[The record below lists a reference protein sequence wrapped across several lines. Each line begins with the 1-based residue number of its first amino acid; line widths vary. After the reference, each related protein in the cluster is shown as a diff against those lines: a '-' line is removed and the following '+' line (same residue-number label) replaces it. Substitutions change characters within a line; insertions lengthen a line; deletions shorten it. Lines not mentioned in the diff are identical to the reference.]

1 MDIEGYRFYDEDK
14 NITQLDPRTLRL
26 LELLEE
32 KSKDLANMLKGAW
45 VTLNSYNNPD
55 MLPQVAH
62 SMRELIEKMPYK
74 IPEVPVERDDSG
86 SRKMQIIAFIQAHSG
101 SSWQRTPAQLLAAQL
116 KILWDLR
123 KSFVLI
129 AHHHK
134 PDTTIDEVRQAI
146 VQFEECLLNLMSPEP
161 IPDLDELDLLIERG
175 ESGIVSRDLLN
186 EILDKINKTVIAY
199 NYFFNKINNP
209 SWLSLLKE
217 ENFFTKP
224 IPAMRKDGYIQFP
237 VWPESGY
244 LVRIADKAQD
254 EVLGII
260 EALPDTD
267 NERVMDDVVHAL
279 LKIDTR
285 KVFKLTETVKKYVN
299 SSQFLLLHR
308 TASDFV
314 CKLAGDGY
322 DRPAIGL
329 VREMLEVSSDPEKDE
344 KLKSDYVV
352 IKPVTKYRDRNYK
365 DIVEEI
371 TPSLIGAAPLATIDM
386 YTELLQ
392 KALNYELTFFK
403 EDGEKTALE
412 EKKDD
417 LSYIWRPDMA
427 EDSEYSHSPKYVL
440 TTALRDS
447 VVELMRNDSIN
458 DTDKVA
464 KLKGLA
470 TNKYSIFKRVVE
482 FGLREYK
489 NDRAFKSFYD
499 LLVSDEQMK
508 RALERERI
516 GAGRSTFGVVTE
528 KPTRVLE
535 DLTDAELIEKLKTY
549 KDESDWS
556 FERDSIAKELAELVK
571 NNPQRFASLLKEI
584 ATTKNEYLNEAVQ
597 AFEEVADNLDE
608 DSVIHILTTLAEIY
622 KSGNE
627 EKERHDYYEWSKSST
642 IRLIEKLA
650 SQREDKSE
658 RLTGKSLSAI
668 TELLLFLCRSEDPA
682 DEEES
687 DFEPAD
693 LSINSTRGKAVHVI
707 VYLLSWMHR
716 NKIKQALYKPV
727 FNELDWHLNLDNDPS
742 PAIRA
747 VYGWRL
753 EFLYGID
760 KDWVA
765 KNISTIFSDDKLG
778 EAAFDAYAR
787 FARVHPDELEILGD
801 VFTKQLPR
809 LATPPTGDGK
819 SRHDALKNYVQRLA
833 LHYWYHTL
841 DLSDGSMMSVLLK
854 TADVK
859 YIKELANFIG
869 FRLYKS
875 KGGEPKKDELK
886 KLIKL
891 WDAIVKRTQEDV
903 TKVEALEEFGI
914 WFASGKFDPKWSL
927 EQLAYSAL
935 KAGEINLD
943 FAALKYMK
951 TLVETYPTESLN
963 VLSAMIDGA
972 KERWTIDRCSKYIK
986 AILEIAYRSNSSEI
1000 REKVE
1005 RLANNLVSKGYLE
1018 YRNIVGSKAEHEEG
1032 L

>member
-1 MDIEGYRFYDEDK
+1 MISE
-14 NITQLDPRTLRL
+14 
-26 LELLEE
+26 
-32 KSKDLANMLKGAW
+32 
-45 VTLNSYNNPD
+45 
-55 MLPQVAH
+55 
-62 SMRELIEKMPYK
+62 
-74 IPEVPVERDDSG
+74 
-86 SRKMQIIAFIQAHSG
+86 
-101 SSWQRTPAQLLAAQL
+101 
-116 KILWDLR
+116 
-123 KSFVLI
+123 
-129 AHHHK
+129 
-134 PDTTIDEVRQAI
+134 
-146 VQFEECLLNLMSPEP
+146 
-161 IPDLDELDLLIERG
+161 
-175 ESGIVSRDLLN
+175 DLLN
-186 EILDKINKTVIAY
+186 KTLEKINKTPVAY
-199 NYFFNKINNP
+199 NYFFNKVSNP
-209 SWLSLLKE
+209 AWLLPLKE
-217 ENFFTKP
+217 KGFFTNP
-224 IPAMRKDGYIQFP
+224 TPAIREDGYIQFP
-237 VWPESGY
+237 LWPEGSY

-254 EVLGII
+254 EVLEII
-260 EALPDTD
+260 KALPDTD

-279 LKIDTR
+279 LKIDTTKAFR
-285 KVFKLTETVKKYVN
+285 LTETVKKYVN
-299 SSQFLLLHR
+299 SSQFLLLHH

-314 CKLAGDGY
+314 CKLADDGY

-329 VREMLEVSSDPEKDE
+329 AKEMLEVLPDPEKDE
-344 KLKSDYVV
+344 KLKSDYVM
-352 IKPVTKYRDRNYK
+352 IKPATKYRDHDYK
-365 DIVEEI
+365 DIVEKI
-371 TPSLIGAAPLATIDM
+371 TPSLIRAAPLATIDM

-392 KALNYELTFFK
+392 KALDYELTFFK
-403 EDGEKTALE
+403 EDGEEAALE

-417 LSYIWRPDMA
+417 LSYIWRPDIA
-427 EDSEYSHSPKYVL
+427 EDSEYSHDPEDVL

-447 VVELMRNDSIN
+447 VVGLMRNDSIN

-464 KLKGLA
+464 KLKELA
-470 TNKYSIFKRVVE
+470 TNKYSIFKRAVE
-482 FGLREYK
+482 FGLREHK
-489 NDRAFKSFYD
+489 KDQAFKSFYD
-499 LLVSDEQMK
+499 SLVSDEQLK
-508 RALERERI
+508 RILEGEKN
-516 GAGRSTFGVVTE
+516 GVGKSTFGTVTE
-528 KPTRVLE
+528 KPTKVLE
-535 DLTDAELIEKLKTY
+535 GLPDAELIEKLKTY
-549 KDESDWS
+549 KDESGWS

-608 DSVIHILTTLAEIY
+608 DSVIQILTTLAEIY
-622 KSGNE
+622 KSGNTSE

-658 RLTGKSLSAI
+658 RLTVKSLSAI

-682 DEEES
+682 NEDES

-693 LSINSTRGKAVHVI
+693 LSINSTRGKGVHAI
-707 VYLLSWMHR
+707 AYLLSWMHR

-727 FNELDWHLNLDNDPS
+727 FNELDWHLNPDNDPS

-891 WDAIVKRTQEDV
+891 WDAIVKRTQEDT
-903 TKVEALEEFGI
+903 TKVEALEEFGT

-927 EQLAYSAL
+927 EQLAYSAS
-935 KAGEINLD
+935 KAGEIHLD
-943 FAALKYMK
+943 FAALEYME
-951 TLVETYPTESLN
+951 TLAEKYPTESLKA
-963 VLSAMIDGA
+963 LSAMVDGT
-972 KERWTIDRCSKYIK
+972 KERWSVSSWSKNAT
-986 AILEIAYRSNSSEI
+986 AIIQTAYNSSDNSV
-1000 REKVE
+1000 K
-1005 RLANNLVSKGYLE
+1005 RLATALANKLVAKGYTE
-1018 YRNIVGSKAEHEEG
+1018 YRNIISNS
-1032 L
+1032 